1 MYLLGYDLSIASAMG
16 FIALA
21 GVAVETGVVMM
32 LYLNLAWQHRLASG
46 GIIDQAALRQ
56 AVVEGALMRLRP
68 KLMTVMTIIAGLL
81 PIMVGTGTG
90 SEVMQRIAAPM
101 VGGMITST
109 VLILLVIPAVFL
121 LWKSYEIKQ
130 PE

>member
-32 LYLNLAWQHRLASG
+32 LYLNLAWQHRLAAG

>member
-1 MYLLGYDLSIASAMG
+1 
-16 FIALA
+16 
-21 GVAVETGVVMM
+21 
-32 LYLNLAWQHRLASG
+32 
-46 GIIDQAALRQ
+46 
-56 AVVEGALMRLRP
+56 
-68 KLMTVMTIIAGLL
+68 
-81 PIMVGTGTG
+81 
-90 SEVMQRIAAPM
+90 M